1 MSLGVKAAGV
11 YLDSRDGRTYYL
23 CRFIFMFFGGFPMKK
38 VIIVGGGI
46 SGLATAWLLR
56 DKARVA
62 GKELEITLLEK
73 EERPGGKIRSI
84 KADGYTC
91 EWGPNGFLDSKPQ
104 TLDLCKAVGVA
115 GNLHRSNDNARKRFI
130 FSEGKLHQLPDGGP
144 AFLKSSLISW
154 PGKLRLALEP
164 TPFIASAPVGV
175 DETLA
180 DFGRR
185 RLGGEA
191 LDKLIAPMVS
201 GIFAGDPETMSLVS
215 CFPRIAE
222 LEREYGGL
230 IRAMIMLAKKKR
242 QDVAAGKVVSS
253 AAGPGGV
260 LTSFREGIQYLSD
273 ALAAS
278 LGDVVR
284 VNSHVVAVEKSH
296 AAPYR
301 VACEDGSS
309 LEADLVIIAS
319 PAFAAAGMLD
329 GLDPALTAILCQIP
343 YASMTVICFGY
354 DRRQIAHSLDGFG
367 YLIPKKEGRNTL
379 GTLWDSSM
387 FEDRAPQGKVL
398 LRSMMGGACF
408 PEYVSLSDEEVV
420 SRVRKDLQLTMG
432 ITAEPEFVRVFRH
445 PQAIPQYTVGHGKR
459 LQALDDALKG
469 HPGLILTGNSYRG
482 IGLNDCAAA
491 AERAAD
497 EALALL

>member
-1 MSLGVKAAGV
+1 
-11 YLDSRDGRTYYL
+11 
-23 CRFIFMFFGGFPMKK
+23 MKK
-38 VIIVGGGI
+38 IIIIGGGI

-56 DKARVA
+56 SKARAA

-73 EERPGGKIRSI
+73 EERAGGKIKSI
-84 KADGYTC
+84 TADGYVC

-104 TLDLCKAVGVA
+104 TLELCKAIGVEN
-115 GNLHRSNDNARKRFI
+115 NLHRSNDNARKRFI
-130 FSEGKLHQLPDGGP
+130 FSGGELHQLPDGGP
-144 AFLKSSLISW
+144 AFLKSRLISW

-180 DFGRR
+180 AFGRR

-230 IRAMIMLAKKKR
+230 IRAMIMLSKKKK
-242 QDVAAGKVVSS
+242 QDIAAGKVVSS

-260 LTSFREGIQYLSD
+260 LTSFREGIQFLSD
-273 ALAAS
+273 ALATS
-278 LGDVVR
+278 LGGIVKPG
-284 VNSHVVAVEKSH
+284 VAVSSVEKGKSV
-296 AAPYR
+296 PYR
-301 VACEDGSS
+301 VLCGNGAEY
-309 LEADLVIIAS
+309 EADLVVVAS
-319 PAFAAAGMLD
+319 PAFAAAEMLTGLD
-329 GLDPALTAILCQIP
+329 GGIAGILRQIP

-354 DRRQIAHSLDGFG
+354 DQGQIGHSLDGFG

-387 FEDRAPQGKVL
+387 FENRAPDGKVL

-408 PEYVSLSDEEVV
+408 PEYVNLSDDEVV
-420 SRVRKDLQLTMG
+420 ARVRQDLAVTMG
-432 ITAEPEFVRVFRH
+432 ITAAPEFVRVFRH

-459 LQALDDALKG
+459 LQGLEESLKA
-469 HPGLILTGNSYRG
+469 HQGLILTGNSYRG
-482 IGLNDCAAA
+482 IGLNDCVAA

-497 EALALL
+497 EALACA